1 MVKRLTKKKEI
12 DWFEEKMKLKSINID
27 NFDEKDIRSKIN
39 FDNKNFNEKNY
50 EDFIFEYIKDSDE
63 NISIPKLIIEENIKF
78 PNH

>member
-1 MVKRLTKKKEI
+1 
-12 DWFEEKMKLKSINID
+12 MKLKSINID

-63 NISIPKLIIEENIKF
+63 NISIPKLIIEKISSF
-78 PNH
+78 PKH